1 MLNIEDLTVRY
12 GDVVALEKLTFKV
25 GEGQIIGL
33 VGSNG
38 AGKSTTLSAISG
50 LLKGRSGKVLFN
62 GVDISTMPAHR
73 IVEEG
78 LVHVPESR
86 RLFPFMTVQENLEL
100 GSYSKAARGRRDQ
113 QLDFVFSLLPKLA
126 ERRTQMAGTLSG
138 GEQQMCAIGRG
149 LMSCPRL
156 LMLDE
161 PTLGL
166 APMLVEEIF
175 SLVRAIRDT
184 GVPILIVE
192 QQVVHVLEC
201 ADYAYVLETG
211 RCVMEGEG
219 ATLLQDPGLRRA
231 YLGL

>member
-1 MLNIEDLTVRY
+1 MLNVKDLSVRY
-12 GDVVALEKLTFKV
+12 GDVLALENLSFSV
-25 GEGQIIGL
+25 GVGQIIGL

-38 AGKSTTLSAISG
+38 AGKSTTLAAISG
-50 LLKGRSGKVLFN
+50 LVRNRAGAIALDGADL
-62 GVDISTMPAHR
+62 TALPAHE
-73 IVEEG
+73 IVARG
-78 LVHVPESR
+78 LVHVPEGR
-86 RLFPFMTVQENLEL
+86 RLFPFMTVLENLEL
-100 GSYSKAARGRRDQ
+100 GAFGSAARGRRAQ
-113 QLDFVFSLLPKLA
+113 QLEYVFALLPKLA
-126 ERRTQMAGTLSG
+126 ERRQQLAVTLSG
-138 GEQQMCAIGRG
+138 GEQQMVAIGRG

-175 SLVRAIRDT
+175 RLVRAIRDN
-184 GVPILIVE
+184 GIPVLIVE

-211 RCVMEGEG
+211 RCVMQGHGRE
-219 ATLLQDPGLRRA
+219 LLNDDGLRRA

>member
-1 MLNIEDLTVRY
+1 MLTVRDLSVRY
-12 GDVVALEKLTFKV
+12 GDVLALETLSFDV
-25 GEGQIIGL
+25 AQGQIIGL

-38 AGKSTTLSAISG
+38 AGKSTTLAAVSG
-50 LLKGRSGKVLFN
+50 LVKNRTGTIEFDGKDIGRLA
-62 GVDISTMPAHR
+62 AHQ
-73 IVEEG
+73 IVEHG
-78 LVHVPESR
+78 LIHVPEGR
-86 RLFPFMTVQENLEL
+86 RLFPFMTVRENLEL
-100 GSYSKAARGRRDQ
+100 GAYSKAARDKRQR

-126 ERRTQMAGTLSG
+126 ERRDQLAVTLSG

-166 APMLVEEIF
+166 APMLVEDIF
-175 SLVRAIRDT
+175 TLIATIRDS
-184 GVPILIVE
+184 GVPVLIVE

-201 ADYAYVLETG
+201 ADYAYVLESG
-211 RCVMEGEG
+211 RCVMYGLG
-219 ATLLQDPGLRRA
+219 TTLLQDDGLRHA